1 MSLSKNQ
8 SLDDNKTSE
17 CTVFIRHKFLLSML
31 ICLCGFPN
39 RIRQTSTKRVHVNF
53 FLDRPDLY
61 LRFDCKPTCTCQSL
75 QNKNNI
81 YVCLERL
88 FIKRT

>member
-31 ICLCGFPN
+31 IYVVFP
-39 RIRQTSTKRVHVNF
+39 IAYAKR
-53 FLDRPDLY
+53 LLSEY
-61 LRFDCKPTCTCQSL
+61 M
-75 QNKNNI
+75 
-81 YVCLERL
+81 
-88 FIKRT
+88 